1 MSIEMASLGLN
12 LLLGLGGN
20 YLAKAQVS
28 AQNKVNEA
36 NVYARN
42 LMRGANNE
50 LAAKRGSLARWQ
62 QSENNNRTLTQTGSA
77 LEAAAVNYRRL
88 RDEGARGELEQQVG
102 FAEQAGAQA
111 AAAASSGLVGG
122 VSDMVA
128 GTLALRRSRIEDAQA
143 SREKAADFDA
153 GRQQS
158 NILAAG
164 LSALDNSSIIDDLDY
179 GIDVYSAQVAPSARG
194 AVLSAL
200 VSNKSNLSTIAQQ
213 LAPKA
218 KFTFDSPVESY
229 YGVV

>member
-1 MSIEMASLGLN
+1 MSPEMASIGLN

-42 LMRGANNE
+42 LTRGANNE
-50 LAAKRGSLARWQ
+50 LVAKRGSLARWQ
-62 QSENNNRTLTQTGSA
+62 QSENNNRTLTQMGSS

-88 RDEGARGELEQQVG
+88 RDEGMRGELEQQVG

-111 AAAASSGLVGG
+111 AAAAFSGLVGG

-128 GTLALRRSRIEDAQA
+128 GTLALRRSRIEDAQV

-153 GRQQS
+153 ARQQS

-164 LSALDNSSIIDDLDY
+164 ISALDNSSIVDDLDY

-194 AVLSAL
+194 VVLSVLAG
-200 VSNKSNLSTIAQQ
+200 NKSNLPTIAQQ